1 MMQVH
6 IFVEIHLKHSWED
19 KALGI
24 SCNPIPSLNEGA
36 SWVHQL
42 GD

>member
-6 IFVEIHLKHSWED
+6 IFVEIYLNHSSDD
-19 KALGI
+19 KALSI